1 MWYRCKA
8 TCTHWLIDIMGC
20 RVARPTPP
28 PPPPPPLTRL
38 HQRRD
43 GCVLRKQAGAKR
55 AFSFPGRAAG
65 LIGRWLLATQDSF
78 NKNTSRFTLIIHRPR
93 FPPLPT
99 ATGAIKRCSSVNE
112 STIWSS
118 YLFVNSECPA
128 LVMIAA
134 AGVLQSRCFSAT

>member
-20 RVARPTPP
+20 RVARRTPP
-28 PPPPPPLTRL
+28 PPHRSPGFTSVVMGAYCENKPSQTR
-38 HQRRD
+38 
-43 GCVLRKQAGAKR
+43 
-55 AFSFPGRAAG
+55 FSFPGRVAG

-93 FPPLPT
+93 SPSRLPPGQLS
-99 ATGAIKRCSSVNE
+99 GAAALMKVQSGARISLSIASVRP
-112 STIWSS
+112 S
-118 YLFVNSECPA
+118 
-128 LVMIAA
+128 